1 MQMKICKLVLLVSV
15 LSSILQTV
23 EANSMVNFGSRC
35 CERGKDSV
43 LWGMGSELCL
53 LARRLVTG
61 VNQRRLPGG
70 RALK

>member
-1 MQMKICKLVLLVSV
+1 M
-15 LSSILQTV
+15 

-35 CERGKDSV
+35 CERSKDSV

-53 LARRLVTG
+53 LSRRLVTE
-61 VNQRRLPGG
+61 VNQKRLPGG

>member
-1 MQMKICKLVLLVSV
+1 M
-15 LSSILQTV
+15 
-23 EANSMVNFGSRC
+23 EANSMVNFGSRWY
-35 CERGKDSV
+35 ERGKDSV